1 MLRIIQW
8 GTGATGKLTAK
19 AILKTP
25 GLALVGCYTT
35 SDHKNGRD
43 VGDICGTSLVGVKAT
58 TSKEAIFAMP
68 ADCVIYMTMEEFTVD
83 RALKDICKLLSSGK
97 NVISTAA
104 TILFHPK
111 AIGAE
116 AVNRLEA
123 ACREGGT
130 SYFGTGI
137 EPGWASVTLPLLI
150 SGVVARIDSILIQE
164 ILDYRAY
171 ATTATMFDMM
181 GFGSKPPPSQPPA
194 QVPLHQIGAY
204 SAPLIM
210 LADALGFTIDHVI
223 FESTVAVAERDLD
236 IAAGRI
242 AAGTVS
248 AKHYAFT
255 AIVDGKPKVKIEHFT
270 RAGDPGPID
279 WPLGQG
285 FYITIRGEPCMK
297 ISIDLALH
305 GSQPTDDGALIAAM
319 HVVHA
324 IRAVCE
330 APVGIRSVLDLP
342 PIIGRGVMSTG
353 NVASK

>member
-1 MLRIIQW
+1 MLKVIQW

-19 AILKTP
+19 AVQKASDLE
-25 GLALVGCYTT
+25 LVGCYTT
-35 SDHKNGRD
+35 SAHKNGRD
-43 VGDICGTSLVGVKAT
+43 VGDICGTSPMGVKAT
-58 TSKEAIFAMP
+58 TSREDIFAMP
-68 ADCVIYMTMEEFTVD
+68 ADCVLYMTMEEFTVD
-83 RALKDICKLLSSGK
+83 RALGDICRLLSSGK
-97 NVISTAA
+97 NVIATAA

-111 AIGAE
+111 AIGQE
-116 AVNRLEA
+116 AVDRLEA

-150 SGVVARIDSILIQE
+150 SGIVARIDSILIQE

-171 ATTATMFDMM
+171 ATTASMFDMM
-181 GFGSKPPPSQPPA
+181 GFGAKPPEPQAPMSMS
-194 QVPLHQIGAY
+194 LHQAAPY
-204 SAPLIM
+204 SAPLMM
-210 LADALGFTIDHVI
+210 LADALGFTIDNVI
-223 FESTVAVAERDLD
+223 FESDVAVAERDLEV
-236 IAAGRI
+236 AAGRI

-255 AIVDGKPKVKIEHFT
+255 AMVDGKPKVKIEHFT

-285 FYITIRGEPCMK
+285 FYITIRGEPSMK
-297 ISIDLALH
+297 LSVDLALH
-305 GSQPTDDGALIAAM
+305 GNQPTDDGALIAAM

-324 IRAVCE
+324 IEPVCA

-342 PIIGRGVMSTG
+342 PIIGRGVMTRRL
-353 NVASK
+353 